1 MQDLLG
7 NCPSVLAESAV
18 DPSRSLKVVFEDNRL
33 FRPSFT
39 HRSCTTRFFVDE
51 LLE

>member
-1 MQDLLG
+1 MQNLLG

-18 DPSRSLKVVFEDNRL
+18 DPSRSFKVVVEDNRS

-39 HRSCTTRFFVDE
+39 HRHAQPRFCVDE
-51 LLE
+51 VLE